1 MTYGARC
8 YFAGSVFLVTMG
20 DILLKNTKRLYLAA
34 LIPFALIV
42 LLFELMP
49 VAATVMRSF
58 CAEGGGGF
66 TLEHY
71 SAIFTKKLYRT
82 ALVNSLWVSVFSS
95 LAGLFVAFWGAKAY
109 KSASGGLRGIF
120 LSVLNMTSNFSGIPL
135 AFSYIILLGNVGV
148 LVMLGKHHGI
158 EALANFNIYSIW
170 GLLLCYIYFQIP
182 LATLLLIPAFDGLK
196 KEWRE
201 AVALLGGSETVYWL
215 RVGLPNLLPS
225 ILGTFS
231 VLFANAVAAYATAYA
246 LMQNNVALLPIK
258 ITEQFVGDVVQRREF
273 GSALAVVLMLLMTAT
288 IAINDKIL
296 KMRTKKAK

>member
-1 MTYGARC
+1 M
-8 YFAGSVFLVTMG
+8 
-20 DILLKNTKRLYLAA
+20 KNSKRLYLAA
-34 LIPFALIV
+34 LLPFALIV

-58 CAEGGGGF
+58 TAEGGGGF

-82 ALVNSLWVSVFSS
+82 ALVNSLWVSVLSS
-95 LAGLFVAFWGAKAY
+95 VIGLTVAFWGAKAY
-109 KSASGGLRGIF
+109 KSANGGLRNMF

-158 EALANFNIYSIW
+158 AALADFNIYSIW
-170 GLLLCYIYFQIP
+170 GLLLCY
-182 LATLLLIPAFDGLK
+182 K
-196 KEWRE
+196 KEWSE

-246 LMQNNVALLPIK
+246 LMQNNFALLPIK

-288 IAINDKIL
+288 IAINDRIL